1 MARLTDPAADGA
13 YGVGVRGLVSADPA
27 DAQKAVFTP
36 TDADADADAGG
47 GAFTPRAAAAAAAKL

>member
-13 YGVGVRGLVSADPA
+13 YGVGVRGAVSADPA

-47 GAFTPRAAAAAAAKL
+47 AAFAFTPRAVAAAKL